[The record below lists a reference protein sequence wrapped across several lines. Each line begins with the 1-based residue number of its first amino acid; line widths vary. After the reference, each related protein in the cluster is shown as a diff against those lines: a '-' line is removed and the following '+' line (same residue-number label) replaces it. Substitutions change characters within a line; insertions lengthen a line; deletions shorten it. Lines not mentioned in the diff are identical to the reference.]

1 MNDDRPAGQG
11 SWLRR
16 LVESLSGEPRDLEQL
31 SDVLADAKDRGLI
44 EADVLSMM
52 EGVLQV
58 SAIQVRDVM
67 VPRAQMVVVQRE
79 DPPEKILPAVIESG
93 HSRFPVVGED
103 RDEVVGILLAKDL
116 LRYFAE
122 DSAASFD
129 IRECLRPAVFIP
141 ESKRL
146 NVLLREFRNSH
157 NHMAIVVDEYGGV
170 SGLLTIEDV
179 LEQIVG
185 DIGDEYDVDEVEG
198 IHKEAERTFA
208 VPALT
213 RIEEFNDVFD
223 TRFSDEDADTIGGL
237 VLHELGRHAA
247 ARRSDRAR
255 RARTQGVARRPAAH
269 RDAAGDD
276 AARHRPQA
284 GRVNRADGSASPAA
298 IVPRGVA
305 PMLDVLGRRG
315 RWVALAGGLAL
326 AAAFAPLGFAVLS
339 IACPALLILLWQDTT
354 PREAA
359 LARRPLHRSHL
370 SRRHL
375 LALSQRPR
383 DRSRAAAGGDLPD
396 AGAGRDHGRATAP
409 RLGWLVARYAP
420 RAGIARWMLLL
431 PAGWILVEWLRGW
444 LLSGFPWLS
453 LGYAHLDTPLV
464 GYAPVLGVYG
474 VGLAAAVSAGALVTF
489 LLGTRVSRIVAALSI
504 VTIWGVGAW
513 LTRVEWTEPRDRALS
528 VALVQ
533 GAVPQTMK
541 WAAGQRERTE
551 RLYLGLSRPH
561 FGVDLV
567 VWPEASIPALA
578 ADLGEFLAGVRAE
591 AAAGGT
597 ALIMG
602 LIRNEPATDA
612 YYNADGRVEPA
623 AAGNRA
629 VVREAQAGAVRRVL
643 PGARGRAFLA
653 QADESAVLGFRAGL
667 RPAETA
673 RAWRASGSRPR
684 SATRMRMGPTSDASS
699 ATRRCS

>member
-1 MNDDRPAGQG
+1 MNDDRPPGQG

-16 LVESLSGEPRDLEQL
+16 LVESLSGEPRDIEQL

-237 VLHELGRHAA
+237 VLHELGRMP
-247 ARRSDRAR
+247 RRGEAVEL
-255 RARTQGVARRPAAH
+255 GGLELKVL
-269 RDAAGDD
+269 
-276 AARHRPQA
+276 
-284 GRVNRADGSASPAA
+284 RAD
-298 IVPRGVA
+298 
-305 PMLDVLGRRG
+305 RR
-315 RWVALAGGLAL
+315 RIETLRV
-326 AAAFAPLGFAVLS
+326 
-339 IACPALLILLWQDTT
+339 TT
-354 PREAA
+354 PR
-359 LARRPLHRSHL
+359 
-370 SRRHL
+370 
-375 LALSQRPR
+375 
-383 DRSRAAAGGDLPD
+383 DIDL
-396 AGAGRDHGRATAP
+396 
-409 RLGWLVARYAP
+409 
-420 RAGIARWMLLL
+420 
-431 PAGWILVEWLRGW
+431 
-444 LLSGFPWLS
+444 
-453 LGYAHLDTPLV
+453 
-464 GYAPVLGVYG
+464 
-474 VGLAAAVSAGALVTF
+474 
-489 LLGTRVSRIVAALSI
+489 
-504 VTIWGVGAW
+504 
-513 LTRVEWTEPRDRALS
+513 
-528 VALVQ
+528 
-533 GAVPQTMK
+533 K
-541 WAAGQRERTE
+541 
-551 RLYLGLSRPH
+551 
-561 FGVDLV
+561 
-567 VWPEASIPALA
+567 
-578 ADLGEFLAGVRAE
+578 RAE
-591 AAAGGT
+591 
-597 ALIMG
+597 
-602 LIRNEPATDA
+602 
-612 YYNADGRVEPA
+612 
-623 AAGNRA
+623 
-629 VVREAQAGAVRRVL
+629 
-643 PGARGRAFLA
+643 
-653 QADESAVLGFRAGL
+653 
-667 RPAETA
+667 
-673 RAWRASGSRPR
+673 
-684 SATRMRMGPTSDASS
+684 
-699 ATRRCS
+699 